1 MAKMPMKMKMNPGK
15 APSGKSF
22 EKSGMDND
30 KGMKE
35 GSAKDMKADKSQ
47 MSKWDKMKGKKV

>member
-1 MAKMPMKMKMNPGK
+1 MKMKMNPGK

-35 GSAKDMKADKSQ
+35 GSAKDMKADKMQ
-47 MSKWDKMKGKKV
+47 MSKWSKMKGKKV

>member
-1 MAKMPMKMKMNPGK
+1 MAKAPTKGK
-15 APSGKSF
+15 KTMAAF

-35 GSAKDMKADKSQ
+35 GGKKDKAADKKQ
-47 MSKWDKMKGKKV
+47 FKAFQKKK